1 MNLDSNKV
9 DKFKVDV
16 WSHTDS
22 GGIELTVTE
31 TDKSSGIFEG
41 TVLNFEPFVPTANLG
56 IDIGRS
62 GMNTPIQENYFRFTL
77 GFTFNDDEWFVKRKY
92 N

>member
-1 MNLDSNKV
+1 
-9 DKFKVDV
+9 
-16 WSHTDS
+16 
-22 GGIELTVTE
+22 
-31 TDKSSGIFEG
+31 
-41 TVLNFEPFVPTANLG
+41 LG

>member
-1 MNLDSNKV
+1 MGLPFIFQRKV
-9 DKFKVDV
+9 
-16 WSHTDS
+16 SH
-22 GGIELTVTE
+22 
-31 TDKSSGIFEG
+31 
-41 TVLNFEPFVPTANLG
+41 ANLG

-62 GMNTPIQENYFRFTL
+62 GMNTSIQENYIRFTL